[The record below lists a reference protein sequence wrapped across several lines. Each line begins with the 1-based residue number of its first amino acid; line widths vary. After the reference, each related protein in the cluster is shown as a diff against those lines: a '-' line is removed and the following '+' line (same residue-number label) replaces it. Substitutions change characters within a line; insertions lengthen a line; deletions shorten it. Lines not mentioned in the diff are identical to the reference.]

1 MKEKKE
7 NIYLW
12 SVIVLAVLSALP
24 LLWLSFYNHPS
35 ADDYMYAAETY
46 RVWNETHSIWQ
57 VIKAAVQTSAEFY
70 ENWQGLYV
78 SAFVLA
84 LQPAVFGEQFYALT
98 GFFMLAIL
106 YGGNLFFCH
115 QVFYRQLGCRRLES
129 TAYGCMLSFV
139 MVQWMPSVVQGLYWF
154 NGAMNYV
161 LFFALLEVFFCLLL
175 TIQKDCGPRKN
186 IGGTA
191 AALVVGIL
199 LAGGNHI
206 TAFMGILVA
215 AVFFVAA
222 VLGKRRDA
230 VLRGALPF
238 VGILAGFF
246 FNVSSPGTKIRQSHF
261 TDTPGVMETIW
272 YAIKTGAKMI
282 DAWMGL
288 AVILSFVLLVPFLLR
303 AGRRIVK
310 QRGFLFP
317 NPLLVLAASA
327 GFCCAMLCPPIYAMG
342 TTGDLRITNL
352 VYFSFVLLFFIN
364 VFYVCGWCA
373 VRLGEGG
380 DHTLPGG
387 WTGAAAVLAVG
398 ILLACGEGMSS
409 YQALGTIRSGE
420 AAQYSAQAQE
430 RYERLRTAQG
440 EDVVLEPFGV
450 KPYLLYFDDIT
461 PDADDWKNRDLAEYF
476 GLRSVCLREE

>member
-12 SVIVLAVLSALP
+12 SVIILAVLSALP

-98 GFFMLAIL
+98 GFFMFAIL

-175 TIQKDCGPRKN
+175 TIEKDCVPRKKHRRHD
-186 IGGTA
+186 GGA
-191 AALVVGIL
+191 CCRYFACRGKSHHRIYGDLWQQCFLWRRCLEKDGMPCCAALCRSS
-199 LAGGNHI
+199 
-206 TAFMGILVA
+206 
-215 AVFFVAA
+215 VFWLDFCLMSV
-222 VLGKRRDA
+222 RREQ
-230 VLRGALPF
+230 RSG
-238 VGILAGFF
+238 
-246 FNVSSPGTKIRQSHF
+246 R
-261 TDTPGVMETIW
+261 
-272 YAIKTGAKMI
+272 
-282 DAWMGL
+282 
-288 AVILSFVLLVPFLLR
+288 VIL
-303 AGRRIVK
+303 RI
-310 QRGFLFP
+310 RP
-317 NPLLVLAASA
+317 ASW
-327 GFCCAMLCPPIYAMG
+327 
-342 TTGDLRITNL
+342 R
-352 VYFSFVLLFFIN
+352 
-364 VFYVCGWCA
+364 
-373 VRLGEGG
+373 
-380 DHTLPGG
+380 
-387 WTGAAAVLAVG
+387 
-398 ILLACGEGMSS
+398 
-409 YQALGTIRSGE
+409 RSGM
-420 AAQYSAQAQE
+420 
-430 RYERLRTAQG
+430 R
-440 EDVVLEPFGV
+440 
-450 KPYLLYFDDIT
+450 
-461 PDADDWKNRDLAEYF
+461 
-476 GLRSVCLREE
+476 